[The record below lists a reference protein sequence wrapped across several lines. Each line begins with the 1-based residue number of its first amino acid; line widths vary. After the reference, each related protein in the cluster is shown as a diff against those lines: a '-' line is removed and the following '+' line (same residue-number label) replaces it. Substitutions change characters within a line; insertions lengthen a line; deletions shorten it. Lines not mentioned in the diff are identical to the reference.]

1 MNRYVK
7 DVAAEATNLVILQYG
22 HAVCKMRSMK
32 MCSMKNNWLVAIL
45 GLGLCSCQGMFK
57 NEASSN
63 AEDSTAGRS
72 ISVAARDMSINAQ
85 NAYNDLFL
93 DSAAVEAYI
102 QKGKLSD
109 STARGMRN
117 FYNTRNF
124 QYAWLSKTGLTEQG
138 RGFWNL
144 YDYNRE
150 GKEQAPINNDSLM
163 QRMDTLLNKDTVA
176 VAANDSSFVHTELA
190 LTQHF
195 IELAQRGQDSTINYA
210 MIQTFFPVKK
220 SDLMQ
225 YADSIVNKQQ
235 QDSAYA
241 GSNAAYAAMKD
252 HLKKYYDA
260 AKSGEWQPIPATAKG
275 LKKGSSS
282 PAVAALKKRLQLT
295 GDLTGGDTTA
305 VYNDSVVT
313 AIKNYQQRHGLLP
326 SGVVNDSTIQSLNV
340 PVEKRIE
347 QLVLNMNRML
357 WTPQI
362 KDSNLIQVNI
372 PEYMLYVHADSGKA
386 MDMQVIVGRGG
397 TNTMMFNGDLNQIV
411 FSPYWNVPES
421 IVRDEIM
428 PKMKKNPN
436 YLKSENMEIVNQKD
450 SIPEI
455 RQLPGAKNSLGRVK
469 FLFPNNYDI
478 YLHDTPDKNLFA
490 RKDRALSHG
499 CIRVAKPEEL
509 AAYLLRGQS
518 EWTPE
523 KIREAMNS
531 GKEQTVKLN
540 NPVPVAIT
548 YYTAWVDRNG
558 QLNFRDDVYKHDD
571 RTARMMFTNSAS
583 RGDVAGR

>member
-1 MNRYVK
+1 MNGYVK
-7 DVAAEATNLVILQYG
+7 DAAAKATNLVILQYG

-241 GSNAAYAAMKD
+241 GSNPAYAALKE

-260 AKSGEWQPIPATAKG
+260 AKSGGWQPIPATAKG

-450 SIPEI
+450 SIPVI

-558 QLNFRDDVYKHDD
+558 QLNFRDDVYQHDD

>member
-124 QYAWLSKTGLTEQG
+124 QFAWLSKTGLTEQG

-428 PKMKKNPN
+428 PKMKNNPN

-450 SIPEI
+450 SIPVI